1 MYRIIEKIG
10 EIKGKRE
17 EKIRK
22 IRKEKEVYF

>member
-1 MYRIIEKIG
+1 MYRIIAKIG